1 MPQGAGCPFQLQR
14 LKTDGALRTEVDYCA
29 EKGIPHSEFLL
40 RWDNEDRAK
49 LVASLILKGQRCTM
63 CGTSKHEW
71 FEDPGA
77 YVAMWEE
84 CMGCLHKDALREA
97 EGHLKKAGSSVVLKS
112 REEHERL
119 TLNPAAEQGRPR
131 LSRRERKPRDKG

>member
-1 MPQGAGCPFQLQR
+1 MPGRSERPFQLER

-29 EKGIPHSEFLL
+29 EKGIPHSEFLA
-40 RWDNEDRAK
+40 RWDNVDRAK

-63 CGTSKHEW
+63 CGTSRWEW
-71 FEDPGA
+71 FNDPGA

-84 CMGCLHKDALREA
+84 CMGCRHKDSLREA
-97 EGHLKKAGSSVVLKS
+97 EGQLKGPGASVVLKS

-119 TLNPAAEQGRPR
+119 TLNPAAEPTLPR
-131 LSRRERKPRDKG
+131 LSKRTRTKRE